1 MEWLA
6 ILGDLPWILI
16 LLTFVLGFREPRP
29 LLPAHT
35 SGDPPVLSLPSVT
48 IVVPARNEARNIAA
62 CLESLAAQEYPDF
75 SILVVDD
82 RSTDGTGVR
91 ARAIPPGNAR
101 GIRVLDGEPLPSGW
115 FGKPWACH
123 QGARA
128 SETDFILFT
137 DADTLHTPS
146 LLRRAVA
153 GAGEDRAEALSLKGW
168 QVLESIG
175 ERLVQ
180 PHIFALLGIRYRR
193 LDRPMV
199 RERSRDAIANGQY
212 ILVERRAYEQVG
224 GHGAV
229 RGEVVEDLRLAQ
241 ILTGAGFRLTLR
253 EAEDGFST
261 RMYHSLRE
269 VVDGWTK
276 NLAVGARQS
285 LGPWAPLALPGILT
299 FLLVFWIAPPVALVG
314 VLAEAALGGSPSSAL
329 LTWAVG
335 ATALGLLFWI
345 LVYARFGV
353 SRLYALLFPLG
364 ASIGVWIVVRSW
376 LRGERKVEW
385 KGRRYT
391 RGEAAHAEAEE

>member
-1 MEWLA
+1 
-6 ILGDLPWILI
+6 
-16 LLTFVLGFREPRP
+16 
-29 LLPAHT
+29 
-35 SGDPPVLSLPSVT
+35 
-48 IVVPARNEARNIAA
+48 
-62 CLESLAAQEYPDF
+62 
-75 SILVVDD
+75 
-82 RSTDGTGVR
+82 
-91 ARAIPPGNAR
+91 
-101 GIRVLDGEPLPSGW
+101 
-115 FGKPWACH
+115 
-123 QGARA
+123 
-128 SETDFILFT
+128 
-137 DADTLHTPS
+137 
-146 LLRRAVA
+146 
-153 GAGEDRAEALSLKGW
+153 
-168 QVLESIG
+168 
-175 ERLVQ
+175 
-180 PHIFALLGIRYRR
+180 
-193 LDRPMV
+193 MV

-212 ILVERRAYEQVG
+212 ILVDRRAYEQVG

-241 ILTGAGFRLTLR
+241 VLTGAGFRLTLR